1 MKKKILEA
9 FSVGDRVVEK
19 IARIRKKRIGEIVF
33 IQDQNRRRLE
43 MMQLN
48 PHDLTPLRKSNMELK
63 LFRLYEEQCKKLN
76 EWKYNR
82 KKTFQL
88 GDIIRHRR
96 KGRIRYGRIVSFVHP
111 DGLYTDSNEHGYN
124 GKDLIECVAIKGR
137 DGLPRK
143 RSTDGEVIRF
153 AIEPKHTKVCEV
165 LPMDLNG
172 GVRIKDYWEKMS
184 KLEY

>member
-48 PHDLTPLRKSNMELK
+48 PHDLTPLRKTNMELK

-82 KKTFQL
+82 KKTF
-88 GDIIRHRR
+88 
-96 KGRIRYGRIVSFVHP
+96 
-111 DGLYTDSNEHGYN
+111 
-124 GKDLIECVAIKGR
+124 
-137 DGLPRK
+137 
-143 RSTDGEVIRF
+143 
-153 AIEPKHTKVCEV
+153 
-165 LPMDLNG
+165 
-172 GVRIKDYWEKMS
+172 
-184 KLEY
+184 